1 MKTVK
6 KSDNVTKNKLNIRI
20 LTHHLIVVTQVML
33 VIGESDAST
42 QHHNVDW
49 GNFFVP

>member
-1 MKTVK
+1 M
-6 KSDNVTKNKLNIRI
+6 KSDNVTKNKLNIII
-20 LTHHLIVVTQVML
+20 LTHHLIVARQLL

>member
-1 MKTVK
+1 M
-6 KSDNVTKNKLNIRI
+6 KSDNVTKDKLNTII
-20 LTHHLIVVTQVML
+20 LTHHLIVARQLML